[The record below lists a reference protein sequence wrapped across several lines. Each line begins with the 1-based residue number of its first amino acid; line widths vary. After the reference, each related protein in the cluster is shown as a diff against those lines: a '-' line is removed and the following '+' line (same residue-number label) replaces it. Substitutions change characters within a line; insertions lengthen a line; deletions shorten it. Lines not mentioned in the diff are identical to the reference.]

1 MEETIM
7 KKSYLLCT
15 LCAVLLAAI
24 PLRTVHAIPIHL
36 EFIVSNFGLG
46 TGGSAAPQDIVSGS
60 ILYEAL
66 SITSTIDSLAAI
78 DLTIGTHTYS
88 IDEVGYAY
96 FAGTA
101 PRQCIGGEF
110 NSFCNVGPSDYDFRI
125 RWYQNTLIP
134 LDFAY
139 SIGSGETWGTIDFD
153 AFSITAVP
161 IPPALFLFGSGL
173 LGLVGMARRK
183 QA

>member
-1 MEETIM
+1 M

-15 LCAVLLAAI
+15 LCAMLLAAI

-36 EFIVSNFGLG
+36 EFIVSNFELS
-46 TGGSAAPQDIVSGS
+46 TDGSAAPQDIVSGS
-60 ILYEAL
+60 ILYDAL
-66 SITSTIDSLAAI
+66 STTSTIDSLAAI

-88 IDEVGYAY
+88 TDEVGYVY
-96 FAGTA
+96 LAGTT

-110 NSFCNVGPSDYDFRI
+110 NSFCNVGPSGYDFRI
-125 RWYQNTLIP
+125 IWNQNTLIP
-134 LDFAY
+134 QHFAY
-139 SIGSGETWGTIDFD
+139 SIGSGETWGTTHFD
-153 AFSITAVP
+153 TFSITAVP